1 MKRLSVIWIPILQTL
16 LRVLP
21 FPCQTGLVRIGT
33 PGPSSPVFLT
43 GNFRLT
49 LERVQRALEGID
61 AYLLVANSHGVN
73 VWCSATGGLLSNHD
87 VISVLKTSGI
97 EDLVHHRQVIL
108 PQLAATGIEGEIIR
122 EKTGWRVVWGP
133 VYAKSI
139 RAFLSNGLV
148 KTAEMRTVSFPW
160 QQRLEMAVAWAFPIS
175 LLSLL
180 VFPFWREGLLPLVGL
195 VWGWALFIFL
205 GFPLYQSRLRTKGKS
220 HGFVFFD
227 FGERGVPLFL
237 WLLFVLGLVAY
248 TTLTHD
254 FSWAAASRWGM
265 GSLIVVLI
273 LGLDLRGS
281 TPVYKSGLHED
292 RLWRIVLDAKRCK
305 GAGFCEQVCPRDVFE
320 VDHNRRVASLSR
332 SEQCV
337 QCGACIVQC
346 PFDALYFRSPKGDIV
361 APDTIRRFKLNLL
374 GKRKV
379 TSRPAAKATHEDGHI
394 PKRSFGFAQVWQRLQ
409 RSCPSRLLAVKPIL
423 QRVLRTVDII
433 SIMEHRLPDTE
444 TRSQERYRELRPL

>member
-1 MKRLSVIWIPILQTL
+1 MRRLSAIWVPVLQTL

-21 FPCQTGLVRIGT
+21 FPCRTGVVTIGT

-49 LERVQRALEGID
+49 VERVRTALEGID

-97 EDLVHHRQVIL
+97 EDVAHHRQVVL
-108 PQLAATGIEGEIIR
+108 PQLAAAGVEGEIIR
-122 EKTGWRVVWGP
+122 KKTGWKVVWGP

-139 RAFLSNGLV
+139 RAFLCSGLV

-160 QQRLEMAVAWAFPIS
+160 PQRLEMAVAWAFPIS

-180 VFPFWREGLLPLVGL
+180 VFPFWREGVTPFFGL

-205 GFPLYQSRLRTKGKS
+205 SFPLYQSRLQARGKI
-220 HGFVFFD
+220 HGFIFFD
-227 FGERGVPLFL
+227 FGERSIPLFL
-237 WLLFVLGLVAY
+237 WLLFVLIFVAAISF
-248 TTLTHD
+248 TRG
-254 FSWAAASRWGM
+254 FSWPVASRWGM

-305 GAGFCEQVCPRDVFE
+305 GAGSCEQVCPREVFE

-332 SEQCV
+332 AEQCV

-346 PFDALYFRSPKGDIV
+346 PFDALYFQTPKGDM
-361 APDTIRRFKLNLL
+361 ATPDMIRRFKLNLL
-374 GKRKV
+374 GKRKGA
-379 TSRPAAKATHEDGHI
+379 TRPAAKTTHED
-394 PKRSFGFAQVWQRLQ
+394 
-409 RSCPSRLLAVKPIL
+409 
-423 QRVLRTVDII
+423 
-433 SIMEHRLPDTE
+433 
-444 TRSQERYRELRPL
+444 